1 MDITTVQRWIL
12 AGMLGSFGLSLAA
25 SLSYSA
31 ILMMDRD
38 KVGNSWG
45 LWAMGVIVGL
55 LVMGGTRLIHERSP
69 LSWWLL
75 LGLVPAVPGAYFLL

>member
-1 MDITTVQRWIL
+1 MNITKVQQWIL
-12 AGMLGSFGLSLAA
+12 AGMLGCFGLGLAA

-31 ILMMDRD
+31 WLMMDRD
-38 KVGNSWG
+38 KPSNAWG

-55 LVMGGTRLIHERSP
+55 LVMGGTRLLHERSP

-75 LGLVPAVPGAYFLL
+75 LGLVPAAVGLPFIL